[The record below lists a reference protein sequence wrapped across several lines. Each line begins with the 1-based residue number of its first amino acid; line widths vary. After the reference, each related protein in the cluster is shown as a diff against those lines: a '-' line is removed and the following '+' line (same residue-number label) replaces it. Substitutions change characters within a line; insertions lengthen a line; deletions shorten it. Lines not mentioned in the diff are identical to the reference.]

1 MEHEHEHHH
10 HRNADTE
17 SGPRHESRHFFGGRH
32 REGCGGGKH
41 FRGREG
47 EFGAR
52 GRGGRHW
59 GGGRFGGGFAARVF
73 EGGDLK
79 IVLLQLIAQ
88 KPSHGYELMKAIEEK
103 LNGAYSPS
111 PGLIYPTLT
120 LLEEMGYATVSTSEG
135 NKKLY
140 TITPEGTAFLAEKK
154 SAVDAVFERMNEAGS
169 HFGRGRAPQIMRAI
183 ENFKLA
189 LRYKT
194 SQGALTPEQ
203 IQKIADAIDASAKSI
218 EQA

>member
-1 MEHEHEHHH
+1 MKHEYEHHH
-10 HRNADTE
+10 HRDTHPE
-17 SGPRHESRHFFGGRH
+17 GSPRHESRHFFGGRH
-32 REGCGGGKH
+32 HEGRCGGKH

-47 EFGAR
+47 EFGER

-59 GGGRFGGGFAARVF
+59 GGRFGGGFTARVF

-79 IVLLQLIAQ
+79 IVLLQLIAE

-140 TITPEGTAFLAEKK
+140 TITPEGAAFLEEKK
-154 SAVDAVFERMNEAGS
+154 STVDAVFERMNEAGS

>member
-1 MEHEHEHHH
+1 MNHEHERQH
-10 HRNADTE
+10 HRDASPE
-17 SGPRHESRHFFGGRH
+17 AIPRHESRHFFGGRRH
-32 REGCGGGKH
+32 EGRCGGKH

-47 EFGAR
+47 EFGER

-79 IVLLQLIAQ
+79 IVLLQLIAE

-140 TITPEGTAFLAEKK
+140 AITPEGTLFLAEKK
-154 SAVDAVFERMNEAGS
+154 STVDAVFERMNEAGS

-194 SQGALTPEQ
+194 SQGALTAEQ